1 MRPRRWLTWGLGGLA
16 ALLVAGRA
24 WSALV
29 IERAWLA
36 SVGVPGL
43 FTERWGDQLLLQGGA
58 WLAGTLFAFANL
70 HAVRRTILAVAV
82 PARVANLEL
91 TAMIPGRRL
100 LLVTVGMAAAVG
112 ALLAAPMDHWP
123 LVAMARH
130 GQPFGEI
137 EGILGRDLGFYVYW
151 LPLEEALYL
160 WALVTV
166 VTVAAMVVVLYAL
179 TRSLRMEGRRIAAST
194 HVRRHLSVL
203 GALVL
208 LLLGWSYRLD
218 AFDLLAAGSA
228 PDGGFSAVD
237 HRVTLRIDTVL
248 AMASVAAALI
258 VARAGWVGQVRV
270 ALGALTVV
278 LVAAVGLRQGVPLVR
293 ARQQARAPDADAA
306 DYRTMRALFTR
317 RAFGVAA
324 IRQVGGDAG
333 APSGPEVPHV
343 REDQLPDAVAWPGLA
358 ATLGRQVAGDRE
370 SPLGTLV
377 GWQAVGG
384 TLGAVV
390 AVPPQTPAD
399 PWRMRR
405 VAWARL
411 GAASPSGVAALDDAV
426 LVAPEASG
434 HRVVADADVRGVSL
448 VDGGTRLAAAWALR
462 DPSLLRRTDHSAPA
476 VVVLHREVRE
486 RVRRLVP
493 VFAQGREVVPVLVRG
508 RPAWALALY
517 AVSDRFPLS
526 QQWLLG
532 GDAVSYAHLAAT
544 AVVDAAT
551 GTVQLVPAARLDPVA
566 RTWLT
571 LVRPLV
577 VPVES
582 GEGPPSWSMLPPA
595 SDGAMLQLRT
605 LSEYGAAGV
614 PPGQLRMPDSA
625 FVGGGPP
632 AQVLRTVEGPVVGW
646 SVPLL
651 DAAGRM
657 VGVASVTGG
666 AARRTWRTMLPS
678 PGLSWDSAGRLLAS
692 ALVSAGGAGD
702 SVAGGAL
709 RPMVVTGDHGVL
721 VAAVAPSGGRVAVTD
736 GARVGAAP
744 AFADAMRALRPGDA
758 RWSRPAVPET
768 PAPSLDEARRLVE
781 RMRAAMR
788 RGEWA
793 EFGAAFDS
801 LARAVGRPPPR

>member
-16 ALLVAGRA
+16 VLLVAGRA

-29 IERAWLA
+29 VERAWLTA
-36 SVGVPGL
+36 LGVPGL
-43 FTERWGDQLLLQGGA
+43 FAERWVDQLLLQGGA
-58 WLAGTLFAFANL
+58 WVAGTLFAFANL

-100 LLVTVGMAAAVG
+100 LAVTVALAAGVG

-123 LVAMARH
+123 LVAMARR
-130 GQPFGEI
+130 GLPFGEI

-258 VARAGWVGQVRV
+258 VARAGWVGQLRV

-293 ARQQARAPDADAA
+293 ARQQARVPDADAA

-317 RAFGVAA
+317 RAFGVAG
-324 IRQVGGDAG
+324 IRHMAAG
-333 APSGPEVPHV
+333 AGSPDAPEAPHV

-370 SPLGTLV
+370 STVAPLV

-390 AVPPQTPAD
+390 A
-399 PWRMRR
+399 
-405 VAWARL
+405 
-411 GAASPSGVAALDDAV
+411 
-426 LVAPEASG
+426 
-434 HRVVADADVRGVSL
+434 
-448 VDGGTRLAAAWALR
+448 
-462 DPSLLRRTDHSAPA
+462 
-476 VVVLHREVRE
+476 
-486 RVRRLVP
+486 
-493 VFAQGREVVPVLVRG
+493 
-508 RPAWALALY
+508 
-517 AVSDRFPLS
+517 
-526 QQWLLG
+526 
-532 GDAVSYAHLAAT
+532 
-544 AVVDAAT
+544 
-551 GTVQLVPAARLDPVA
+551 
-566 RTWLT
+566 
-571 LVRPLV
+571 
-577 VPVES
+577 
-582 GEGPPSWSMLPPA
+582 
-595 SDGAMLQLRT
+595 
-605 LSEYGAAGV
+605 
-614 PPGQLRMPDSA
+614 MP
-625 FVGGGPP
+625 
-632 AQVLRTVEGPVVGW
+632 
-646 SVPLL
+646 
-651 DAAGRM
+651 
-657 VGVASVTGG
+657 
-666 AARRTWRTMLPS
+666 
-678 PGLSWDSAGRLLAS
+678 
-692 ALVSAGGAGD
+692 
-702 SVAGGAL
+702 
-709 RPMVVTGDHGVL
+709 
-721 VAAVAPSGGRVAVTD
+721 
-736 GARVGAAP
+736 
-744 AFADAMRALRPGDA
+744 
-758 RWSRPAVPET
+758 
-768 PAPSLDEARRLVE
+768 
-781 RMRAAMR
+781 
-788 RGEWA
+788 
-793 EFGAAFDS
+793 
-801 LARAVGRPPPR
+801 

>member
-29 IERAWLA
+29 VERAWLA
-36 SVGVPGL
+36 ALGVPGL
-43 FTERWGDQLLLQGGA
+43 FAERWVDQLLLQGGA
-58 WLAGTLFAFANL
+58 WVAGTLFAFANL

-100 LLVTVGMAAAVG
+100 LAVTVALAAGVG

-123 LVAMARH
+123 LVAMARR
-130 GQPFGEI
+130 GLPFGEI

-258 VARAGWVGQVRV
+258 VARAGWVGQLRV

-293 ARQQARAPDADAA
+293 ARQQARVPDADAA

-317 RAFGVAA
+317 RAFGVAG
-324 IRQVGGDAG
+324 IRHVAAG
-333 APSGPEVPHV
+333 AGSPDAPEAPHV

-358 ATLGRQVAGDRE
+358 GTLGRQVAGDRE
-370 SPLGTLV
+370 STVAPVV

-390 AVPPQTPAD
+390 AMPPQAPAD
-399 PWRMRR
+399 RWRMRR

-411 GAASPSGVAALDDAV
+411 GAASPSGVAALGDTV

-434 HRVVADADVRGVSL
+434 HLVVEDPAVPGVSL
-448 VDGGTRLAAAWALR
+448 GSGGARLAAAWALR
-462 DPSLLRRTDHSAPA
+462 DPSLLRRPGATASA
-476 VVVLHREVRE
+476 VVVLHRDVRD
-486 RVRRLVP
+486 RVRRLAP
-493 VFAQGREVVPVLVRG
+493 VFAQGRELSPVLVRG
-508 RPAWALALY
+508 RPAWTLALY

-526 QQWLLG
+526 QRWLLG
-532 GDAVSYAHLAAT
+532 NDAVSYAHFAAT

-551 GTVQLVPAARLDPVA
+551 GTVQLVPAPRLDPVA
-566 RTWLT
+566 RSWLA

-577 VPVES
+577 VPVVP
-582 GEGPPSWSMLPPA
+582 GDAWAMLPPA
-595 SDGAMLQLRT
+595 SDAAMLQLRT

-614 PPGQLRMPDSA
+614 RAGQLRVPDSA

-632 AQVLRTVEGPVVGW
+632 AQVLRTRDGPVVGW

-657 VGVASVTGG
+657 AGVASVTGG
-666 AARRTWRTMLPS
+666 AARRTWRTTLPS
-678 PGLSWDSAGRLLAS
+678 PGVSWDSAGRLLAS
-692 ALVSAGGAGD
+692 ALESAGVPGD
-702 SVAGGAL
+702 SVAVGGL
-709 RPMVVTGDHGVL
+709 RPLVVTGDRGVL
-721 VAAVAPSGGRVAVTD
+721 IAAVAPTGTGVAVTD

-744 AFADAMRALRPGDA
+744 AFADAMRVLRPGDA
-758 RWSRPAVPET
+758 RWSRPVERDT
-768 PAPSLDEARRLVE
+768 PTPSLDEAGRQVE

-788 RGEWA
+788 RGDWA
-793 EFGAAFDS
+793 AFGAAFDS